1 MLVLYVVSQKDE
13 KMIQDAGAARATGPT
28 TSHAAASVKRV
39 PLRSRTR
46 ALFLAAK
53 ASEAHFRGYTGHDL
67 AALLGAPLNSV
78 TPRLAELRRE
88 RVIKDGGLRENG
100 QIVWVPV

>member
-1 MLVLYVVSQKDE
+1 MT
-13 KMIQDAGAARATGPT
+13 QDTGAARATDPA
-28 TSHAAASVKRV
+28 TSHAAAAVKRV
-39 PLRSRTR
+39 PLRDRAR

-53 ASEAHFRGYTGHDL
+53 AAEAPFRGYTGHDL
-67 AALLGAPLNSV
+67 AALLDAPLNSV

-100 QIVWVPV
+100 QIVWVPA